1 MNADKQSVEPRA
13 RPPVENLG
21 RGRLRA
27 WAPAKLNLDLH
38 VGPRRRDGFHPL
50 DSVVAKIT
58 LYDQIDLSARDDGEL
73 RLTCEGADCGPPARN
88 LALRAAGALAQRGCG
103 EADTARAQAGRRGID
118 ITLAKGI
125 PPGAGL
131 GGGSSDAAAVLRA
144 LNDLWALHLPPEE
157 LSAIAAGLG
166 SDVPLFLGPPAARM
180 TGRGEALRAV
190 RIRPFAAL
198 VFLADLACPT
208 GAVYRA
214 LDESPAGGAAL
225 PADGEREALLRRV
238 ESSPPSAW
246 RTDLA
251 NDLAAPA
258 CVVCPALGELR
269 RELSSVCP
277 VPVHVTGSGSGLFCL
292 CDDADELARVRA
304 ALPDSL
310 ARLAVAVR
318 ANPW

>member
-1 MNADKQSVEPRA
+1 MNADDRSVTPP
-13 RPPVENLG
+13 RPPVERLG

-50 DSVVAKIT
+50 DSLVAKIT
-58 LYDQIDLSARDDGEL
+58 LYDRVDLSPRDDGEL
-73 RLTCEGADCGPPARN
+73 RLTCEGADCGPAEQN
-88 LALRAAGALAQRGCG
+88 LALRAAGALAKRGRDD
-103 EADTARAQAGRRGID
+103 AAAARAPAGRPGVD
-118 ITLAKGI
+118 IALAKGI

-144 LNDLWALHLPPEE
+144 LNDLWALHLPSEE
-157 LSAIAAGLG
+157 LSAVAAGLG

-180 TGRGEALRAV
+180 TGRGETLRPV

-214 LDESPAGGAAL
+214 LDESPAGGGAL
-225 PADGEREALLRRV
+225 PADDRREALIRRV

-246 RTDLA
+246 RAELA
-251 NDLAAPA
+251 NDLADPA

-269 RELSSVCP
+269 RELSHVCP

-292 CDDADELARVRA
+292 CDDADELVRVRA
-304 ALPDSL
+304 ALPDRL

-318 ANPW
+318 GNPW